1 MLSGF
6 TEGWNT
12 KVKNEEYDT
21 QGEDVGLHTTV
32 ASSLPLHLTVIV
44 ANLIRLFICVS
55 SIRSLI
61 QAVDF
66 RSFIA
71 VGPYSLK

>member
-1 MLSGF
+1 MLRGF

-21 QGEDVGLHTTV
+21 QGEDVGLHTAVT
-32 ASSLPLHLTVIV
+32 LPLHLTVV
-44 ANLIRLFICVS
+44 AHLIRLLICVKCV
-55 SIRSLI
+55 RSLI